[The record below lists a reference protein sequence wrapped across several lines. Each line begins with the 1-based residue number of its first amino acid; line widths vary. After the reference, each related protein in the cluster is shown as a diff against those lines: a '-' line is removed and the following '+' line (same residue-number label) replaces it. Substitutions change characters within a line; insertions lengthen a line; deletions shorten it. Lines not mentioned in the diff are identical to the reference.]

1 MRHLTFQRAFGLP
14 SQESLRAL
22 AIAFLSLGSFGHQLS
37 AATRHS
43 INIAFED
50 NVRSF
55 DPRQSVDAN
64 SQYIEDLVHCSLM
77 AFDTDGK
84 AIPGALEANPTWISP
99 KVLEVQLRKDLKFSD
114 GTTVRAEDVVAT
126 YNSLIHD
133 RKFPRSSAFD
143 GVERVEIL
151 GSAANRI
158 RFTLKKSDAS
168 FPTNLVVGILKE
180 SDVAA
185 KSIDPAALK
194 GCGPYQIAST
204 GINEIVLTPNT
215 FAPSPGKLETVTIK
229 IVRNEKTRYAK
240 LRAGELDIV
249 QNGISRDTLR
259 TLERRNPNLKILKRP
274 SLKTTYVGFNMK
286 DTLVSNPAIR
296 EAISLAINRQE
307 IINVILNGMAI
318 PASTILPPNSAYFSE
333 KLPKETYDP
342 ALAQALLDKAG
353 FVKKGDFRFEVSLK
367 TTTDVT
373 RISVAKAIASQ
384 LKRVGIKVI
393 VEPME
398 WGRFKLDIDQGRVQL
413 WTLTWV
419 GFKDPDIYRYAFAT
433 ENFPPNGANR
443 GWYSNPALDILLEQ
457 GREKNDFSERKKIY
471 DQIQELVA
479 HDRPYIFLWHEENF
493 AVVTKALLDFDLY
506 ADGRYSSLQKSHFE

>member
-1 MRHLTFQRAFGLP
+1 MRHITFQHAFRLP
-14 SQESLRAL
+14 SPWSLL
-22 AIAFLSLGSFGHQLS
+22 ATLICASTFVTPRLLS
-37 AATRHS
+37 APKTNLS
-43 INIAFED
+43 IAFED

-77 AFDTDGK
+77 GFDPNGK
-84 AIPGALEANPTWISP
+84 AIPIALDADPTWVSP
-99 KVLEVQLRKDLKFSD
+99 KILEMHLRKNLKFSD
-114 GTTVRAEDVVAT
+114 GTAVRAEDVAAT
-126 YNSLIHD
+126 YNSLVKNKEL
-133 RKFPRSSAFD
+133 RRSSAFE
-143 GVERVEIL
+143 GVEKIESL
-151 GSAANRI
+151 GDGRL
-158 RFTLKKSDAS
+158 RFTLKRPDAS

-180 SDVAA
+180 DEIKATG
-185 KSIDPAALK
+185 IDPSALK
-194 GCGPYQIAST
+194 GCGSYKLKST
-204 GINEIVLTPNT
+204 GINEIILEPNSYSSVLP
-215 FAPSPGKLETVTIK
+215 KLSLIAIK

-240 LRAGELDIV
+240 LRAGEIDIV

-259 TLERRNPNLKILKRP
+259 TLERRNPNLKVLKRP

-286 DTLVSNPAIR
+286 DSLVSHPAIR

-307 IINVILNGMAI
+307 IINIILNGMAV
-318 PASTILPPNSAYFSE
+318 PARTILPPTSAYFSE

-342 ALAQALLDKAG
+342 QNAERILDKAG
-353 FVKKGDFRFEVSLK
+353 FVKKDKFRFEVSLK

-384 LKRVGIKVI
+384 LKRIGIKVI

-443 GWYSNPALDILLEQ
+443 GWYSNPTLDTLLES
-457 GREKNDFSERKKIY
+457 GREKNDFSDRKKIY
-471 DQIQELVA
+471 DQIQDIVE
-479 HDRPYIFLWHEENF
+479 HDKPYIFLWHEENF
-493 AVVTKALLDFDLY
+493 AVVNKDLAGFDLY
-506 ADGRYSSLQKSHFE
+506 ADGRYSALQHSYFQ

>member
-1 MRHLTFQRAFGLP
+1 MRHITFQYAFGLP
-14 SQESLRAL
+14 SPWSLLAL
-22 AIAFLSLGSFGHQLS
+22 PFYTSLLFTQTLV
-37 AATRHS
+37 AAPKNS
-43 INIAFED
+43 ITIAFED

-77 AFDTDGK
+77 NFDQDGK
-84 AIPGALEANPTWISP
+84 AIPGALEAAPSFVSA
-99 KVLEVQLRKDLKFSD
+99 KVLEMQLRKDQKFSD
-114 GTTVRAEDVVAT
+114 GNPVRAEDVVAT
-126 YNSLIHD
+126 YNSLIKD
-133 RKFPRSSAFD
+133 KKFTRSSAFV
-143 GVERVEIL
+143 GVDRVESI
-151 GSAANRI
+151 GEGRI
-158 RFTLKKSDAS
+158 RFTLKKPDAS
-168 FPTNLVVGILKE
+168 FPSNLVVGILKE
-180 SDVAA
+180 ADTKLAELN
-185 KSIDPAALK
+185 PLELK
-194 GCGPYQIAST
+194 GCGPFKIKST
-204 GINEIVLTPNT
+204 GINEIALEANG
-215 FAPSPGKLETVTIK
+215 FAAVPPKLSLVTIK

-240 LRAGELDIV
+240 LRAGEIDIV

-286 DTLVSNPAIR
+286 DSLVSNPAIR
-296 EAISLAINRQE
+296 GAISLAVNRQE
-307 IINVILNGMAI
+307 IINIILNGMAI
-318 PASTILPPNSAYFSE
+318 PANTILPPNSVYHSE
-333 KLPKETYDP
+333 SLKKDGYDP
-342 ALAQALLDKAG
+342 KAAEAMLDQAGLKRKTEG
-353 FVKKGDFRFEVSLK
+353 GFRFEVSLK

-443 GWYSNPALDILLEQ
+443 GWYSNPKLDALLES

-471 DQIQELVA
+471 DQVQDIVDQ
-479 HDRPYIFLWHEENF
+479 DKPYIFLWHEENF
-493 AVVTKALLDFDLY
+493 AVVAKDLTGFELY
-506 ADGRYSSLQKSHFE
+506 ADGRYSALQHSYFK